1 MSSEVPYEKLRL
13 ILQYIEDEASKPL
26 ENHNY
31 ETRLWSKGYR
41 KAMIIIENYIWNI
54 LNSDDL

>member
-1 MSSEVPYEKLRL
+1 MISDALSEKLKL
-13 ILQYIEDEASKPL
+13 ILQYIEDVASKPL

-41 KAMIIIENYIWNI
+41 KAMIGRRNFTTCRLQNRV
-54 LNSDDL
+54 

>member
-1 MSSEVPYEKLRL
+1 MTPEIMYEKLKL

-26 ENHNY
+26 ENYNY

-41 KAMIIIENYIWNI
+41 KAMITIESRIWNI